1 MGDKGKYYITTAI
14 AYTSKIPHIG
24 NTYEAV
30 LTDALARFKRT
41 EGYDVYFLTGTDE
54 HGQKIQRQ
62 AAEEGIDPQEHV
74 DHIAGEIKNIW
85 DAMNVSYDQFIRT
98 TDEKHKTIVQDIFK
112 RLYDQGDI
120 YKGKYEGYYCVPC
133 ESFFT
138 ETQLEDGQCPD
149 CHRPVDQASEE
160 AYFFK
165 LSKYA
170 DRLLEYIET
179 NDFIVPDSRKN
190 EMINNFI
197 KPGLT
202 DLCVSRTSFD
212 WGIPVTIDEGH
223 VIYVWIDALSNYI
236 TALGYNPLGDNDEL
250 FNHYWPADVHVIGKD
265 IVRFH
270 TIYWPIIL
278 MALDVELPKQVF
290 GHPWLML
297 GEGKMSK
304 SKGNVIYARDLVEYF
319 GLDPV
324 RFYLLNEMQYDND
337 GTLTYEL
344 MCERINSNLAN
355 VLGNL
360 VNRTLTM
367 VEKYNDGIIY
377 GPDQKEPIDQELI
390 DLALATPTIVK
401 GHMDYFQTSKAI
413 RSIFDLLRRAN
424 KYIDETQPWIL
435 GKDESQK
442 PRLNTVLYNLM
453 EVIRMASVLLKPFM
467 PETGEKIQQQI
478 NAQKI
483 DFDSLKTFDG
493 TIDETKINAFE
504 PLFERIDV
512 DEKLKEINEAI
523 EAKKNKKQEKK
534 TKEKKGD
541 KQMISFDD
549 FQAMDLRVAKVIEA
563 KDHPNADRLFILT
576 LEVGDETK
584 QVVSGLVG
592 HFTKEALDGRK
603 VILVYNLE
611 PVELRGVKS
620 EGMILAAENDEGKL
634 ALLTAD
640 IETGSTV
647 S

>member
-1 MGDKGKYYITTAI
+1 
-14 AYTSKIPHIG
+14 
-24 NTYEAV
+24 
-30 LTDALARFKRT
+30 
-41 EGYDVYFLTGTDE
+41 
-54 HGQKIQRQ
+54 
-62 AAEEGIDPQEHV
+62 
-74 DHIAGEIKNIW
+74 
-85 DAMNVSYDQFIRT
+85 
-98 TDEKHKTIVQDIFK
+98 
-112 RLYDQGDI
+112 
-120 YKGKYEGYYCVPC
+120 
-133 ESFFT
+133 
-138 ETQLEDGQCPD
+138 
-149 CHRPVDQASEE
+149 
-160 AYFFK
+160 
-165 LSKYA
+165 
-170 DRLLEYIET
+170 
-179 NDFIVPDSRKN
+179 
-190 EMINNFI
+190 
-197 KPGLT
+197 
-202 DLCVSRTSFD
+202 
-212 WGIPVTIDEGH
+212 
-223 VIYVWIDALSNYI
+223 
-236 TALGYNPLGDNDEL
+236 
-250 FNHYWPADVHVIGKD
+250 
-265 IVRFH
+265 
-270 TIYWPIIL
+270 
-278 MALDVELPKQVF
+278 
-290 GHPWLML
+290 ML

-367 VEKYNDGIIY
+367 VEKYNEGIIY
-377 GPDQKEPIDQELI
+377 GPDEKAPIDQELI

-401 GHMDYFQTSKAI
+401 DHMDHFQTSKAI
-413 RSIFDLLRRAN
+413 RAIFDLLRRAN

-435 GKDESQK
+435 GKDEGQK
-442 PRLNTVLYNLM
+442 ARLNTVLYNLM

-467 PETGEKIQQQI
+467 PETGEKIQKQI
-478 NAQKI
+478 NAHKI
-483 DFDSLKTFDG
+483 DFESLNTFDG
-493 TIDETKINAFE
+493 TIAETQINDFE

-512 DEKLKEINEAI
+512 DEKLKAINQAI
-523 EAKKNKKQEKK
+523 EAKKNKQEEKV
-534 TKEKKGD
+534 KEKKGD

-549 FQAMDLRVAKVIEA
+549 FQAMDLRVAKIIEA

-576 LEVGDETK
+576 LKVGEERK

-592 HFTKEALDGRK
+592 HFTKEELDGRK